1 MKTYFIDAEAAEDL
15 DDIYDYGRKQ
25 SPTAASRLISELYE
39 TFERIANNP
48 DMGRLYENRAPGLQ
62 VFVSGK
68 YHVFYRI
75 VNDDAQIK
83 RVIHGA
89 RDLTKIVFH

>member
-1 MKTYFIDAEAAEDL
+1 MSAN
-15 DDIYDYGRKQ
+15 
-25 SPTAASRLISELYE
+25 RLISKFHEM
-39 TFERIANNP
+39 FDRIANNP
-48 DMGRLYENRAPGLQ
+48 DMGRLYENRVPGLQ
-62 VFVSGK
+62 VFVSGD
-68 YHVFYRI
+68 YHIFYRT